1 MRKILTIGEPLGM
14 LCAATQGELRNVDTF
29 KRYVAGAELTYAVGM
44 ARLGY
49 DVTYVTKVGNDPM
62 GLHILDFLQ
71 KEKVNTEFLDIVEN
85 YSTGIEMKRSN
96 EDGWPDL
103 YYFRGKT
110 AAQLLSP
117 KDIKRINFDEYDHLH
132 VTGISIALSQ
142 SCREAVM
149 EMISKAHAHDITVSF
164 DPNLRP
170 RLWPNEDEMRYVLNG
185 ITILCDI
192 VFPELL
198 EAQKLLGTSDPDTIA
213 DFYISAGVKTVVLKM
228 GDRGIFVKNKKE
240 RFFADDYPYTNIVDR
255 MGIGEGFAVGI
266 TSALLEG
273 RTLEHAIARGRI
285 IGAHIATD
293 TTTYGS
299 MPNRETLI
307 AWIKEV
313 FYNDETVM
321 RLYGEHIPDKE
332 LPEET
337 PLDAATNRQFIKEQ
351 LATVEMDA
359 EPKDDLDKFLMK
371 QKALDEEKRLEEAKL
386 KTESLHKKNT
396 DKSKKDAK
404 ADMGKE

>member
-71 KEKVNTEFLDIVEN
+71 KEKVNTEFLDIVDN
-85 YSTGIEMKRSN
+85 YSTGIEMKRSSK
-96 EDGWPDL
+96 DGWPEL
-103 YYFRGKT
+103 YYFRGNT
-110 AAQLLSP
+110 AAQLLGRN
-117 KDIKRINFDEYDHLH
+117 DINRINFDEYEHLH
-132 VTGISIALSQ
+132 ITGISIALSQ

-149 EMISKAHAHDITVSF
+149 QMISEAHAHDITVSF
-164 DPNLRP
+164 DPNLRAK
-170 RLWPNEDEMRYVLNG
+170 LWPNEDEMRYILNG

-228 GDRGIFVKNKKE
+228 GDGGIFVKNKKE
-240 RFFADDYPYTNIVDR
+240 RFLAEDYPYTDIIDR
-255 MGIGEGFAVGI
+255 MGVGEGFAVGM

-273 RTLEHAIARGRI
+273 RTLEHAVARGRI

-293 TTTYGS
+293 TTTYGA
-299 MPNRETLI
+299 MPTREKLI
-307 AWIKEV
+307 TWIKEV

-332 LPEET
+332 LPIET
-337 PLDAATNRQFIKEQ
+337 PLDAVTNKQFVKEQ
-351 LATVEMDA
+351 VAPIEVE
-359 EPKDDLDKFLMK
+359 EVPKDDLDKFLME
-371 QKALDEEKRLEEAKL
+371 QKALDEAKELEEAKL
-386 KTESLHKKNT
+386 KTEQLRKKHIK
-396 DKSKKDAK
+396 DKSKNKSK
-404 ADMGKE
+404 KKE